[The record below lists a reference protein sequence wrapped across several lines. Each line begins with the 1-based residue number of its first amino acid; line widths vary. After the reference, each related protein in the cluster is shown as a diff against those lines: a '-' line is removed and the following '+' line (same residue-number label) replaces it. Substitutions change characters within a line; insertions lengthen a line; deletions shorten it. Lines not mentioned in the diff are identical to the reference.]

1 MTQALQHPL
10 IHRLVSHTKA
20 YAKGLVANFKRRDHL
35 RITQA
40 DLDEA
45 TRLTNDLFDPPHVP
59 KDINGEPLP
68 EDLADTYNPLIF
80 DQHGKRV
87 TGRLFLADLVGGSS
101 LASPSPAWPIL
112 KSKFDTFRL
121 GMVPCFAAA
130 AFTSPGLGVAA
141 IGAFALYK
149 MATGEGKTFKETI
162 HELRNGGLVN
172 ATKKLA
178 AMGFGTLLP
187 IALLLFTAD
196 TPLWFKL
203 ASWPWIPMLA
213 AILAPIARDDGG
225 KRDDLLFMQD
235 FHFRRIGVATSS
247 YITEIKKAYE
257 ARWSQ
262 GQRALKDKS
271 PIMDLNLTAEGLF
284 AQYGYMFAP
293 DAGKK
298 MPLTLND
305 LMPGAF
311 IFGEPGTGKTAG
323 VIRPVMEAW
332 VKASIGGAVVFD
344 NKGDLQKEHLEL
356 FMNYFFIAPEDFVTN
371 SGRIIPATAF
381 NPIEG
386 MDAETLADL
395 LVQAM
400 AGEQAKDDEW
410 SKGARDLVVNL
421 GIILE
426 FACKL
431 WPKTYKWHLHN
442 VFKIITNE
450 TFLWETI
457 NLIKEPR
464 VNAGN
469 AYIQKHPH
477 LQLAMDWVLGY
488 YAGLADKTK
497 SSLLMN
503 IRGWANTLES
513 NRNMAKWMKTD
524 HGIMIEDSLRGDLMG
539 IYCPKDV
546 YGEAGTVIEKLCRW
560 RLYRAIKARGSKW
573 RELPAEKRSAYSM
586 ELLARE
592 AAFIK
597 AGVPADSYE
606 RQALDI
612 EIGMQTC
619 ADLNALEG
627 LENSPR
633 KHTFVLMLWD
643 EMALGVGNGK
653 QESDIMPVARSLGL
667 ATVAAAQSIN
677 QFFERMGTDR
687 TRALLVNFPHLI
699 SYRSDKET
707 MAYIQEAMGYVGRI
721 HAASPN
727 DTPVGIGYLDSM
739 NSIAQS
745 HDPRVAAL
753 YDQELLENTS
763 VSYSVSDR
771 DGMDIAGQ
779 LAGVINPAMA
789 KKTSTSLSYKY
800 VSPELAPMRFING
813 GKVTITNKPLVDME
827 EVGRLLETPFHCFVQ
842 IQRGGVKRRDLCVTK
857 PIFTTD
863 IFKPDSGE
871 VKPPPAQLISSKQ

>member
-1 MTQALQHPL
+1 MTFSTKHPL
-10 IHRLVSHTKA
+10 LDRLIEGTKA
-20 YAKGLVANFKRRDHL
+20 YTRGLVSNFKRRDHL

-40 DLDEA
+40 DMDEA
-45 TRLTNDLFDPPHVP
+45 TRQTNDLFHPPHVP
-59 KDINGEPLP
+59 KDINGQPLP
-68 EDLADTYNPLIF
+68 EDLADIYNPLIF
-80 DQHGKRV
+80 DSHGKRV
-87 TGRLFLADLVGGSS
+87 TGRLLLADSIGGSS

-112 KSKFDTFRL
+112 KSKFDTMRL
-121 GMVPCFAAA
+121 ALVPCFAVA
-130 AFTSPGLGVAA
+130 AFTTPGLGVAA
-141 IGAFALYK
+141 IGSFALYK
-149 MATGEGKTFKETI
+149 MGTGEGKTLTEAIK
-162 HELRNGGLVN
+162 ELRSGGFVN
-172 ATKKLA
+172 AVQTLA
-178 AMGFGTLLP
+178 AIGFGTLLP
-187 IALLLFTAD
+187 LAIIMFTAD
-196 TPLWFKL
+196 TPVWFKL
-203 ASWPWIPMLA
+203 ATWTWIPMLS
-213 AILAPIARDDGG
+213 AILAPMARDDGG
-225 KRDDLLFMQD
+225 SREEALFQQD

-247 YITEIKKAYE
+247 YITEIKKAFE

-262 GQRALKDKS
+262 ANRALKDKS
-271 PIMDLNLTAEGLF
+271 PLMDLNLTAEGIF

-298 MPLTLND
+298 MVLTLND

-323 VIRPVMEAW
+323 VLRPVMDAW
-332 VKASIGGAVVFD
+332 VLASIGGAVVFD
-344 NKGDLQKEHLEL
+344 NKGDLQKEHIEAIL
-356 FMNYFFIAPEDFVTN
+356 NYRFISPEDFVTS
-371 SGRIIPATAF
+371 SGRVIPASAF

-386 MDAETLADL
+386 MDAETMADL

-400 AGEQAKDDEW
+400 AGEQSKDDEW
-410 SKGARDLVVNL
+410 SKGARDLCVNL

-426 FACKL
+426 FACKR
-431 WPKTYKWHLHN
+431 WPKNYKWHLHN
-442 VFKIITNE
+442 IFKIITNE
-450 TFLWETI
+450 NFMWEIINFL
-457 NLIKEPR
+457 K
-464 VNAGN
+464 NAKAGGGN
-469 AYIQKHPH
+469 EFIRTNPH
-477 LQLAMDWVLGY
+477 LQLALDWVIGY

-513 NRNMAKWMKTD
+513 NRSMSKWMKTD

-573 RELPAEKRSAYSM
+573 RDLPAEMRSAYSM
-586 ELLARE
+586 ELLAKE
-592 AAFIK
+592 AALIK
-597 AGVPADSYE
+597 AGVPADDYD
-606 RQALDI
+606 RQLLDI
-612 EIGMQTC
+612 EIGKQSVE
-619 ADLNALEG
+619 DLNRAEG

-699 SYRSDKET
+699 VYRSDKET
-707 MAYIQEAMGYVGRI
+707 MSYTQEAMGYVGRI
-721 HAASPN
+721 HAAGPN
-727 DTPVGIGYLDSM
+727 DVPVGIGYLDSL

-745 HDPRVAAL
+745 HNPGIAAL

-763 VSYSVSDR
+763 VSTSISDR
-771 DGMDIAGQ
+771 DGMDIAGRI
-779 LAGVINPAMA
+779 AGMMNPSMA
-789 KKTSTSLSYKY
+789 KKTSTSLSYKH
-800 VSPELAPMRFING
+800 VAPELAGMRFVNG

-827 EVGRLLETPFHCFVQ
+827 EIGRLLETPFHCFVQ
-842 IQRGGVKRRDLCVTK
+842 IQRGGVKRRDICVTT
-857 PIFTTD
+857 PIFAND
-863 IFKPDSGE
+863 IFAANDSQ
-871 VKPPPAQLISSKQ
+871 KKAA